1 MDLKLKNQKRE
12 LTIPVRAIDETAR
25 TIEVAFCSETPVSR
39 IIDDNLYYEILLCGD
54 ENVDLHRLNNKGAV
68 LFNHDRDKLIGAVVD
83 ARMDA
88 DRVGRA
94 TLKISNVGLGSTM
107 WGMIQEG
114 ILSHVSIG
122 YNIFDYRMDGNNIIV
137 TDFEIYEISLV
148 TVPADET
155 VGIGRS
161 LGGDPSSAMRE
172 VLQDELEEAHEDES
186 LNSSNETTT
195 EERLMEEQEGMEET
209 RLDNESYD
217 IKETL
222 IDNDENGGVANIE
235 LSDGELEEMLSKR
248 PDLLAK
254 LQNKGVEPETLN
266 SNEPT
271 EQEDKRDIGEFS
283 DADGNA
289 EHPEEME
296 DDAEK
301 AEQERKRELTSIGK
315 VLNVDVSEAIAKGI
329 SISDFKRSLNKEN
342 KNPINVKENKMEKSV
357 INGLIRAAAEGK
369 PFDGARVEVPVNQL
383 RATSTAPATGGALVK
398 EVYVD
403 SYIDVLR
410 ANSIFAQLPVQT
422 FSGLEGEG
430 DLVIPKLVSDFTNMF
445 AFIAEGANSPE
456 VDASFERLVLKPQTF
471 SGSVPITRTL
481 IKSADT
487 AERYVQ
493 DAMVRGAG
501 LKLEREIL
509 TSIVTAAPSDTL
521 TAAPTQADIQSA
533 LSVLAAQNVRV
544 DNVVAVVHPTTA
556 AVLRSTLVGAN
567 TAAKFMIE
575 GYRFEAYLC
584 DSVRVIES
592 TQVAAGQI
600 IFGDFSNVVLA
611 SWGGLTVDRDD
622 TTLRASQGIVLRTFA
637 YIDHAVAHE
646 EAFYV
651 VKLA

>member
-1 MDLKLKNQKRE
+1 MELNLKNQKRE
-12 LTIPVRAIDETAR
+12 QTVPVTAINVDNR
-25 TIEVAFCSETPVSR
+25 TIEVAFATETPVSR
-39 IIDDNLYYEILLCGD
+39 ELEGELYYEILLCD
-54 ENVDLHRLNNKGAV
+54 ENSVDRTRINNKGAV
-68 LFNHDRDKLIGAVVD
+68 LFNHDRDKLLGVVESTTIG
-83 ARMDA
+83 A
-88 DRVGRA
+88 DRVCRA
-94 TLKISNVGLGSTM
+94 TLRISNVGLGNTM
-107 WGMIQEG
+107 WSMIQEG
-114 ILSHVSIG
+114 ILSHVSVG
-122 YNIFDYRMDGNNIIV
+122 YNIYDYRIEAGNNIVV
-137 TDFEIYEISLV
+137 TRWEPSEISLV
-148 TVPADET
+148 TVPADIHA
-155 VGIGRS
+155 GIGRS
-161 LGGDPSSAMRE
+161 DTFE
-172 VLQDELEEAHEDES
+172 YELETAHEDNS
-186 LNSSNETTT
+186 LNSSNETSE

-222 IDNDENGGVANIE
+222 EVDNDENGGVANIE

-266 SNEPT
+266 SNDPVES
-271 EQEDKRDIGEFS
+271 EDTRAVGDFS
-283 DADGNA
+283 DADGEAN
-289 EHPEEME
+289 HPEDME
-296 DDAEK
+296 DEAEK
-301 AEQERKRELTSIGK
+301 AEQERKRELTSIGS

-329 SISDFKRSLNKEN
+329 SVSDFKRSLNTNN
-342 KNPINVKENKMEKSV
+342 KTPNVKENKMEKSV
-357 INGLIRAAAEGK
+357 INGLIRQAAEGK
-369 PFDGARVEVPVNQL
+369 PFEGARVEVPVNQL

-410 ANSIFAQLPVQT
+410 ANSVFAQLPIQT

-430 DLVIPKLVSDFTNMF
+430 NLVLPKLSSDFTAMF
-445 AFIAEGANSPE
+445 DFIDEGADSPL
-456 VDASFERLVLKPQTF
+456 VDANFEKLVLKPKTF

-501 LKLEREIL
+501 LKLEKEIL
-509 TSIVTAAPSDTL
+509 GQIVTSAPVKTL
-521 TAAPTQADIQSA
+521 TAAITQEDVQGA
-533 LSVLAAQNVRV
+533 LGQLAAANVRI
-544 DNVVAVVHPTTA
+544 DEVVAIVHPTTA
-556 AVLRSTLVGAN
+556 AILRSTLVGSN

-592 TQVAAGQI
+592 TQVAAGSI
-600 IFGDFSNVVLA
+600 IFGDFSNVVLT

-646 EAFYV
+646 EAFLV
-651 VKLA
+651 VKLAA

>member
-1 MDLKLKNQKRE
+1 MDLNLKNQKRE
-12 LTIPVRAIDETAR
+12 LTIPVRAINQEAR
-25 TIEVAFCSETPVSR
+25 QIDVAFCSETPVSR
-39 IIDDNLYYEILLCGD
+39 EIDGQLYYEILLCGE
-54 ENVDLHRLNNKGAV
+54 ENVNLTRLNNGRGGPV
-68 LFNHDRDKLIGAVVD
+68 LFNHDRDKLIGAIVN
-83 ARMDA
+83 ARMDS

-94 TLKISNVGLGSTM
+94 TLKISSAGLGSTM
-107 WGMIQEG
+107 WQMIEEG
-114 ILSHVSIG
+114 ILNSISIG
-122 YNIFDYRMDGNNIIV
+122 YNIYDYRMEGNNIIV
-137 TDFEIYEISLV
+137 TDYEIYEISLV
-148 TVPADET
+148 TVPADDT
-155 VGIGRS
+155 VGVGRS
-161 LGGDPSSAMRE
+161 MDDKGLRDLLE
-172 VLQDELEEAHEDES
+172 DELAEAHDDET
-186 LNSSNETTT
+186 LNSTEETNL

-222 IDNDENGGVANIE
+222 EVDNDENGGVADIE

-248 PDLLAK
+248 PDLLKK

-266 SNEPT
+266 ST
-271 EQEDKRDIGEFS
+271 EERDVDEFE
-283 DADGNA
+283 DADSDA

-296 DDAEK
+296 DEAEL
-301 AEQERKRELTSIGK
+301 ERKRELTSIGQ
-315 VLNVDVSEAIAKGI
+315 VLNIDVSKAIENGI
-329 SISDFKRSLNKEN
+329 SITDFKRSLKNNKS
-342 KNPINVKENKMEKSV
+342 PNVKDNKMEKSV
-357 INGLIRAAAEGK
+357 INGLIRGAAEGK
-369 PFDGARVEVPVNQL
+369 PFDGSRVEVPVNQL
-383 RATSTAPATGGALVK
+383 RATSTAAATGGALVK

-410 ANSIFAQLPVQT
+410 ANSIFAQLPIQT

-430 DLVIPKLVSDFTNMF
+430 DLVIPKLAQDFTNMF

-501 LKLEREIL
+501 LKLEKEIL
-509 TSIVTAAPSDTL
+509 TKIIAAAPSETL
-521 TAAPTQADIQSA
+521 AAAPTQEDVQKA
-533 LSVLAAQNVRV
+533 LAVLAAANVRI
-544 DNVVAVVHPTTA
+544 DNVVVVVHPTTA
-556 AVLRSTLVGAN
+556 AVLRSTLVGSN
-567 TAAKFMIE
+567 TAAKYMIE

-592 TQVAAGQI
+592 TQVAAGQM
-600 IFGDFSNVVLA
+600 IFGDFSNVILA

-637 YIDHAVAHE
+637 YIDHAIAHD